1 MKKNRTLKEKILL
14 RISLKKDK
22 VFLRDDFNDLGGYDQ
37 VGRALKQ
44 LVDENKV
51 LKLGYGLYAK
61 LKVSAITG
69 TVIPQAP
76 LPDLAREALIKL
88 GVKVS
93 PSKSLLLYNAG
104 KTTQVPTGR
113 VVAVDK
119 RVSRK
124 ISYNGAVIYY
134 EQSA

>member
-1 MKKNRTLKEKILL
+1 MKKGRTLKEKILL
-14 RISLKKDK
+14 RISLKRDK
-22 VFLRDDFNDLGGYDQ
+22 VFLRDDFDDLGGYDQ

-44 LVDENKV
+44 LIEENKI
-51 LKLGYGLYAK
+51 LKIGYGLYAK
-61 LKVSAITG
+61 TKISPINGTIT
-69 TVIPQAP
+69 PQAS
-76 LPDLAREALIKL
+76 LPELAWEALTKL
-88 GVKVS
+88 GVNVS
-93 PSKSLLLYNAG
+93 PSKSLMMYNSG

-124 ISYNGAVIYY
+124 ITYKGAVIYY

>member
-1 MKKNRTLKEKILL
+1 MKKSRTLKEKILL

-22 VFLRDDFNDLGGYDQ
+22 VFLRDDFDDLGGYDQ
-37 VGRALKQ
+37 VGRVLKQ
-44 LVDENKV
+44 LVDESKV

-61 LKVSAITG
+61 LKISSLTG

-124 ISYNGAVIYY
+124 ITYKGAVIYY

>member
-22 VFLRDDFNDLGGYDQ
+22 VFLRDDFDDLGGYDQ
-37 VGRALKQ
+37 VGRVLKQ
-44 LVDENKV
+44 LVDESKV

-61 LKVSAITG
+61 AKVSSITG

-113 VVAVDK
+113 VIAVDK
-119 RVSRK
+119 KVSRK
-124 ISYNGAVIYY
+124 ITYNGAVIYY